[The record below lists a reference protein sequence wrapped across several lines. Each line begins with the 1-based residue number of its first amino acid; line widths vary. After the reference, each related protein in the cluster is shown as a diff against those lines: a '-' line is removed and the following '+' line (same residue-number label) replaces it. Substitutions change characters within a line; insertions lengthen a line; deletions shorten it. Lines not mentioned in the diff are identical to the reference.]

1 MVRSWR
7 KSSCRNQIGIKMRE
21 ELCTDCDNDNV
32 TRIEKNKKTP
42 LILLMDNHFRCK
54 DHALDFLDRREKML
68 KNSTNLPTSITEQR
82 MLDEVRV
89 MKAKFK

>member
-1 MVRSWR
+1 MVRSWG
-7 KSSCRNQIGIKMRE
+7 KSPCRNQSGIKMRE
-21 ELCTDCDNDNV
+21 ESCTDCDKDNV
-32 TRIEKNKKTP
+32 TRIEENIKTL
-42 LILLMDNHFRCK
+42 LILLMDNQLRCK

-68 KNSTNLPTSITEQR
+68 TNSTNLPTSITEQR

>member
-1 MVRSWR
+1 MVRSWG
-7 KSSCRNQIGIKMRE
+7 KSPCRNQSGIKMRE
-21 ELCTDCDNDNV
+21 ESCTDCDKDNV
-32 TRIEKNKKTP
+32 TRIEKNIKTP
-42 LILLMDNHFRCK
+42 LILLMDNRLRCK
-54 DHALDFLDRREKML
+54 NHALDFLDRREKML

>member
-1 MVRSWR
+1 
-7 KSSCRNQIGIKMRE
+7 MRE
-21 ELCTDCDNDNV
+21 ESCTDCDNDNV
-32 TRIEKNKKTP
+32 TRIEKNKKTQ

-68 KNSTNLPTSITEQR
+68 KNSPNLPTSITEQR